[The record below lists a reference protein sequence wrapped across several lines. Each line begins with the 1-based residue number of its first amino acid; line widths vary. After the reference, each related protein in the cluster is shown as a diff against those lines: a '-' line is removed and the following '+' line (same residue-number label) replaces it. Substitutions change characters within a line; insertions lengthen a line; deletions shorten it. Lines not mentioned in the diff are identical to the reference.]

1 MYKERTSLTKW
12 DGRKPLHK
20 IHARGPLQLRPALHG
35 ASSADGSQSWRI
47 RQFWYLICCKFQW
60 NPGIRTVQKEI
71 KSCKSWTWPNFPTLD
86 TRGVYGTATKPSKV
100 EILVS
105 STDHEYYRS
114 RIKSSRIFTFV
125 NFISEIFEWLVCEDS
140 KYSRSDTSAKG
151 SQTDTRI

>member
-1 MYKERTSLTKW
+1 MDENPCIKSMQ
-12 DGRKPLHK
+12 G
-20 IHARGPLQLRPALHG
+20 GPY
-35 ASSADGSQSWRI
+35 SSAPLCTGHRPQTVHNPEEFGNFEI
-47 RQFWYLICCKFQW
+47 LICCKFQW